1 MARAVLSVVLCLS
14 ALSPQYFVGGMAL
27 YHSRSTSFRRGCF
40 AVLSTISRTSGSER
54 PDNRLA
60 KLRTR
65 HPLMRPL
72 VSTQLY
78 SNSSGNYASA
88 SSQKSSVELDAN
100 QQKELSNYERL
111 VRKLYMTNL
120 FNPVKLGL
128 ENMDRLH
135 MALGSPMDQVGIC
148 FSVCT
153 SMHLVMQF

>member
-1 MARAVLSVVLCLS
+1 MIRVVLLSVVLLS
-14 ALSPQYFVGGMAL
+14 TALSPQFFIGGMAL
-27 YHSRSTSFRRGCF
+27 SHYSRSTSFRRGCMT
-40 AVLSTISRTSGSER
+40 LSSCLGRTTG
-54 PDNRLA
+54 NRLA

-72 VSTQLY
+72 VSKQLY
-78 SNSSGNYASA
+78 SNSSGNYGPT
-88 SSQKSSVELDAN
+88 SSQKSCIDLDAN

-135 MALGSPMDQVGIC
+135 KVLGSPMDQVRLC

-153 SMHLVMQF
+153 SYALGNAILT